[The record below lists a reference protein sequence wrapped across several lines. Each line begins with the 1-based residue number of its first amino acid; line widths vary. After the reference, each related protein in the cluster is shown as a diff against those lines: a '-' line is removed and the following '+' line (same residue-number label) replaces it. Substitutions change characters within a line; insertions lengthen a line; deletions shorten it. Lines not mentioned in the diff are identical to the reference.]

1 MKILLITQ
9 YFPPDLSAG
18 SFRMSSLVNEF
29 KKYMSKNDVLEIYT
43 TFPHRYDN
51 YESDNIIIEKKILRL
66 IELNF

>member
-29 KKYMSKNDVLEIYT
+29 KKYMSKNDVLEITKASY
-43 TFPHRYDN
+43 Y
-51 YESDNIIIEKKILRL
+51 
-66 IELNF
+66 